1 MSHRSIIENHAWRN
15 SRNVDPLSA
24 LRNEEDSDFPM
35 LQTRPGRAS
44 RRAGRDKR
52 LPLPGN
58 GLLNSQDLLSRVPPA
73 DCLTITTKSVNG
85 QIHLEKSAPLNQPV
99 AFASLPPVLL
109 GL

>member
-1 MSHRSIIENHAWRN
+1 MSHRSIIENHAWR
-15 SRNVDPLSA
+15 SSQNVDPLSA

-44 RRAGRDKR
+44 RPAGRDKR

-73 DCLTITTKSVNG
+73 DWFIITNKSVNG
-85 QIHLEKSAPLNQPV
+85 QSHLEKSAPLNQPV